1 MKNILLM
8 VGFMA
13 SLGAFADIQVID
25 GVKYE
30 CKDGMCMP
38 IFDDEAENAPAVPA
52 VEAFAYGVDETRLA
66 QGYMGAEEFVA
77 FLKGVEPSEGVF
89 AGKGIWIIL
98 LLVLLGGIATNLT
111 PCVLPLV
118 PINLM
123 IIGQSAVR
131 GMWYGAGMMIAY
143 GIMGVLAAVGGM
155 AFGEIQGSP
164 WFNGVIAVVFVLMA
178 LALFD
183 VFFVDFSRFRKTGGR
198 SEKRAKAP
206 CLYAFGI
213 GAMTAVL
220 AGACVAPILIAVL
233 VLTADLFAG
242 GNWFALGLPFVL
254 GFGMALPWP
263 FVGAGLRV
271 LPKPGMW
278 MKKVNRLFGVIVLC
292 FAAWY
297 GYLAVKAC
305 GAFEPA
311 ESSRDPAA
319 SATPSTIVEVLA
331 SAKRPVLV
339 DCWAS
344 WCKNCA
350 AMDRTTLRDG
360 RVVDTLKE
368 MDFTV
373 IKLQAED
380 IRALKA
386 VKGFE
391 NVLGLPAF
399 VIFQ

>member
-1 MKNILLM
+1 MKNILC
-8 VGFMA
+8 VIGFIA
-13 SLGAFADIQVID
+13 TLGAFADIQIID

-38 IFDDEAENAPAVPA
+38 IFDEGTVDEVSATPAEVPA
-52 VEAFAYGVDETRLA
+52 AEVGETRLA
-66 QGYMGAEEFVA
+66 QGYMGVDDFIS
-77 FLKGVEPSEGVF
+77 FLRGVEPAEGIL
-89 AGKGIWIIL
+89 AGKGIWLVL
-98 LLVLLGGIATNLT
+98 LLVMLGGIATNLT

-123 IIGQSAVR
+123 IIGRSAVR
-131 GMWYGAGMMIAY
+131 GMWYGAGMMTAY

-155 AFGEIQGSP
+155 AFGEIHGSP
-164 WFNGVIAVVFVLMA
+164 WFNGAIAVVFVLMA

-183 VFFVDFSRFRKTGGR
+183 VFFVDFSRFRKAGDTLG
-198 SEKRAKAP
+198 KRAKAP
-206 CLYAFGI
+206 CLYAFGM
-213 GAMTAVL
+213 GAMAAVL

-233 VLTADLFAG
+233 VLTADLFAS

-254 GFGMALPWP
+254 GLGMALPWP

-278 MKKVNRLFGVIVLC
+278 MKKVNKFFGVIVLC

-297 GYLAVKAC
+297 GYLAVRAC
-305 GAFEPA
+305 GALEPDGLA
-311 ESSRDPAA
+311 EGAI
-319 SATPSTIVEVLA
+319 SATPATIAEVLA

-350 AMDRTTLRDG
+350 AMERTTLRNE
-360 RVVDTLKE
+360 RVVETLKE

-391 NVLGLPAF
+391 GVLGLPAF
-399 VIFQ
+399 VVFQ